1 MFFYWKLIRL
11 KKLRCHESTFNL
23 AISLFFALVLNGLF
37 LFRAWERIPYT
48 SLHDYFFAASLPVVL
63 TAAFGLIFN
72 LIAWPYMRKP
82 LLALLILTSAA
93 ANYFMFSF
101 GTVIDTNMVQNVF
114 ETDLQESTALLS
126 RNAVIWVL
134 LMGVVPTIIM
144 LMTRFKRRDCWWMN
158 LAWRALFMAV
168 SLGII
173 LLMALLF
180 YKDYASLI
188 RNNKGLIKMVTPANI
203 VSGTGHYVNNRWM
216 KGSQAWVHIGQ
227 DAHKGPTISAG
238 QKKTLVVLV
247 VGETARA
254 ENFSL
259 GGYAR
264 ETNPQLKKQKVIY
277 YPQAT
282 SCGTETAIS
291 VPCMFSN
298 MPRAHYDANLAHHQ
312 DGVLDILGHAGV
324 SVLWRENDGGCKGAC
339 DRVPHSDMTLW
350 KLNAWCQD
358 NACLDEVLLHR
369 LDNYAHGLNNDGII
383 VLHQMGSHGPAY
395 YRRYPPQFRQFTPTC
410 DSKQIQDCD
419 PQALINTYDNSLL
432 YSDDMLSRTID
443 MLKGLSDRFNVALV
457 YLSDHGESLGEH
469 GMYLHGAPYLF
480 APSQQTHIPL
490 LLWMSDDYAKTYRIN
505 QACLRQQAPTAAVS
519 QDNLFHTLLGMF
531 DVQTREYQPQLD
543 MIRTC
548 RNAA

>member
-1 MFFYWKLIRL
+1 MQL
-11 KKLRCHESTFNL
+11 KKLQCHENSFNL
-23 AISLFFALVLNGLF
+23 AVSLFFALVLNGVF

-48 SLHDYFFAASLPVVL
+48 SLHDYFFAASLPLVL

-72 LIAWPYMRKP
+72 LVAWPYLRKP
-82 LLALLILTSAA
+82 LLAVLILTSAA
-93 ANYFMFSF
+93 ANYVMFSF

-114 ETDLQESTALLS
+114 ETDLQESSALLS
-126 RNAVIWVL
+126 RNAAIWLL
-134 LMGVVPTIIM
+134 LMGVAPTLVI
-144 LMTRFKRRDCWWMN
+144 LLTRFKRRECWWMN
-158 LAWRALFMAV
+158 LAWRALFMAA
-168 SLGII
+168 SLGVI

-188 RNNKGLIKMVTPANI
+188 RNNKGLVKMVTPANI
-203 VSGTGHYVNNRWM
+203 VSGVGHYVNNRWM
-216 KGSQAWVHIGQ
+216 RGSQAWVHIGQ
-227 DAHKGPTISAG
+227 DAHKGPTIAAE

-264 ETNPQLKKQKVIY
+264 ETNPQQKKQNVIY

-339 DRVPHSDMTLW
+339 DRVPHTDMTLW
-350 KLNAWCQD
+350 KLNDWCQ
-358 NACLDEVLLHR
+358 AGSCLDDVLLHR
-369 LDNYAHGLNNDGII
+369 LDNYTHSLNNDGII

-410 DSKQIQDCD
+410 DSNQIQDCD
-419 PQALINTYDNSLL
+419 HQALMNTYDNSLL
-432 YSDDMLSRTID
+432 YSDDMIGRTID

-490 LLWMSDDYAKTYRIN
+490 LLWMSDDYARTYGIN
-505 QACLRQQAPTAAVS
+505 QACLRQQAPTAEVS

-531 DVQTREYQPQLD
+531 NVQTSEYQPQLD

-548 RNAA
+548 RKAG

>member
-1 MFFYWKLIRL
+1 M

-23 AISLFFALVLNGLF
+23 AISLYFALVLNGLF

-72 LIAWPYMRKP
+72 LIAWPYLRKP
-82 LLALLILTSAA
+82 LLAVLILASAA
-93 ANYFMFSF
+93 ANYVMFSF

-134 LMGVVPTIIM
+134 LMGAAPTIVM
-144 LMTRFKRRDCWWMN
+144 LLTRFRRRASWWMN
-158 LAWRALFMAV
+158 LGWRALFMAA
-168 SLGII
+168 SLGVI
-173 LLMALLF
+173 LVMALLF

-188 RNNKGLIKMVTPANI
+188 RNNKGLVKMVTPANI
-203 VSGTGHYVNNRWM
+203 VSGAGHYVNNRWL

-227 DAHKGPTISAG
+227 DAHKGPAIAAEL
-238 QKKTLVVLV
+238 KKTLVVLV

-264 ETNPQLKKQKVIY
+264 ETNPQLKKQNVIY

-312 DGVLDILGHAGV
+312 DGVLDILGQAGI

-339 DRVPHSDMTLW
+339 DRVPHTDMTLW
-350 KLNAWCQD
+350 KLNAWCHD
-358 NACLDEVLLHR
+358 GSCLDDVLLHR
-369 LDNYAHGLNNDGII
+369 LENYIHGLNNDGII

-410 DSKQIQDCD
+410 DSNQIQDCD
-419 PQALINTYDNSLL
+419 HQALMNTYDNSLL
-432 YSDDMLSRTID
+432 YTDDTIGRTID

-490 LLWMSDDYAKTYRIN
+490 LLWMSDDYAKTYGIN
-505 QACLRQQAPTAAVS
+505 QACLRQQAPAAAVS

-531 DVQTREYQPQLD
+531 DVQTSEYQPQLD

-548 RNAA
+548 RKAS

>member
-1 MFFYWKLIRL
+1 M

-134 LMGVVPTIIM
+134 LMGVVPTIVM

-158 LAWRALFMAV
+158 LAWRALFMAM

-358 NACLDEVLLHR
+358 NACLDEVLLHW